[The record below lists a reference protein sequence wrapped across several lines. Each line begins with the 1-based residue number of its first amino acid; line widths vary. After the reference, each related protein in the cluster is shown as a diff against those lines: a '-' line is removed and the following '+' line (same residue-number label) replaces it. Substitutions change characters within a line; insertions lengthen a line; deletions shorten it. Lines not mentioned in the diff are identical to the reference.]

1 MRHSNLPL
9 RICGCLAVA
18 ASILLSVPL
27 AAPAFA
33 QGSDDT
39 DRLSVR
45 REDARSFRI
54 TRPESAEALVTFLS
68 ATTVRVR
75 ILALEPETS
84 SLPEYV
90 TTKSESSYPPVD
102 VGVDAQRDKVTFS
115 TSGAIL
121 NLSLEDEVLSLE
133 LRTPDKVL
141 IDSWEIDV
149 GERVARIGLQN
160 AERIYGFGD
169 KRAAMDQRG
178 QKIDIVNR
186 DAFASESNQSYKSV
200 PFYMSSAGYGL
211 FFHNYRPSTFDV
223 GASVKSRLQLKA
235 SGGEMDFYLFVGAMS
250 EILFQFTE
258 LTGRPAMLPLWAFG
272 YHQGKAT
279 YRGREGLDVGQQMR
293 ARKLPFDVI

>member
-1 MRHSNLPL
+1 L

-102 VGVDAQRDKVTFS
+102 VGVDAQRDKVAFS
-115 TSGAIL
+115 TSAAIL

-133 LRTPDKVL
+133 LRTSDKVL

-149 GERVARIGLQN
+149 GERVALDRTPVRPRQQEHGDGSEQHRQPQPDEQPAAVVGDVRRRPRHREGGRCEGVGVAVEDEGEAARLASCAPALDRHASTGSAVR
-160 AERIYGFGD
+160 AER
-169 KRAAMDQRG
+169 
-178 QKIDIVNR
+178 
-186 DAFASESNQSYKSV
+186 
-200 PFYMSSAGYGL
+200 
-211 FFHNYRPSTFDV
+211 
-223 GASVKSRLQLKA
+223 
-235 SGGEMDFYLFVGAMS
+235 
-250 EILFQFTE
+250 
-258 LTGRPAMLPLWAFG
+258 
-272 YHQGKAT
+272 
-279 YRGREGLDVGQQMR
+279 DVGQGLAAVGR
-293 ARKLPFDVI
+293 SGSG